1 MKKTSKALLLGLC
14 ALLLVGASVLGTMA
28 YLTSSDAVVNTFT
41 VGNVKIDLDEAK
53 VDENGT
59 EVSNADRVKSND
71 YKLMPGHEYKK
82 DPTVHVKAGSEDCY
96 LFVEVSND
104 IAAIE
109 TSVASDK
116 VSAQIVANGWKA
128 VENENGVYVYT
139 NGGSTPV
146 AVSAGADK
154 LVFSKFIID
163 GTATSD
169 DLKDYTEGKKITITA
184 YAVQADGFANKSI
197 AEIWNAAKN

>member
-28 YLTSSDAVVNTFT
+28 YLTSTTSVTNTFT
-41 VGNVKIDLDEAK
+41 VGKVEIDLDEAK

-59 EVSNADRVKSND
+59 EVPNVDRVKAND

-82 DPTVHVKAGSEDCY
+82 DPTVHVKTGSEDCY
-96 LFVEVSND
+96 LFVKVSND

-116 VSAQIVANGWKA
+116 VSAQIIANGWKA
-128 VENENGVYVYT
+128 VENEDGVYVYT
-139 NGGSTPV
+139 NGGNTPV
-146 AVSAGADK
+146 AVSAGTDK

-163 GTATSD
+163 GAATSD
-169 DLKDYTEGKKITITA
+169 TLKTYVEGKKITINA

-197 AEIWNAAKN
+197 AEIWSAAKN